1 MTVAALQ
8 PFVWT
13 PGAARTIAL
22 FDYAGIAPGTRLP
35 TVLPLR
41 WPDKPAGALLDHTLD
56 ASMLLDPA
64 GDALAAFTAVPSAGL
79 ALVAAAVVGGRL
91 ILWLAGGVSGTDA
104 TIDITLTTATTR
116 FAHRIVRLA
125 VT

>member
-41 WPDKPAGALLDHTLD
+41 WPDKPAGAVLDYTLD

-64 GDALAAFTAVPSAGL
+64 GDALAAFTAVPSGPS
-79 ALVAAAVVGGRL
+79 LVAAVVVGGRL
-91 ILWLAGGVSGTDA
+91 ILWLGGGVSGTDA
-104 TIDITLTTATTR
+104 TIDITLTTASTR
-116 FAHRIVRLA
+116 FVHRIVRLA
-125 VT
+125 VV